1 MKKRMTLFVSFLAI
15 VFALLS
21 QSPVKADT
29 TINFS
34 ELSYT
39 LDNYSESEVA
49 VSYNTVGFTEIATI
63 TDKNSG
69 EILEEI
75 SFTPDLTRGPIAHM
89 NLTRDTYIGRH
100 LIRLVVNV
108 VVERFGSFRQINAVN
123 SYYLTLIDPVSNVSI
138 EHQQINLWPTSSPT
152 TTLSYNATGT
162 LVATIDYSVGISAGL
177 EGFQFSSN
185 AGDTYYYRRYFNFS
199 GSIHI

>member
-1 MKKRMTLFVSFLAI
+1 
-15 VFALLS
+15 
-21 QSPVKADT
+21 
-29 TINFS
+29 
-34 ELSYT
+34 
-39 LDNYSESEVA
+39 
-49 VSYNTVGFTEIATI
+49 
-63 TDKNSG
+63 
-69 EILEEI
+69 
-75 SFTPDLTRGPIAHM
+75 M

-100 LIRLVVNV
+100 LVRLVVNV

-162 LVATIDYSVGISAGL
+162 LVATIDYSVGISAGP
-177 EGFQFSSN
+177 EGFQFSGN

>member
-1 MKKRMTLFVSFLAI
+1 MKKRITLFVSFLAI

-34 ELSYT
+34 QLSYT

-49 VSYNTVGFTEIATI
+49 ISYTTVGFTEIATI

-75 SFTPDLTRGPIAHM
+75 SFTPDLTRGQS
-89 NLTRDTYIGRH
+89 
-100 LIRLVVNV
+100 LI
-108 VVERFGSFRQINAVN
+108 
-123 SYYLTLIDPVSNVSI
+123 
-138 EHQQINLWPTSSPT
+138 
-152 TTLSYNATGT
+152 GT
-162 LVATIDYSVGISAGL
+162 LL
-177 EGFQFSSN
+177 ETPILAVTLFASS
-185 AGDTYYYRRYFNFS
+185 S
-199 GSIHI
+199 ML

>member
-1 MKKRMTLFVSFLAI
+1 
-15 VFALLS
+15 
-21 QSPVKADT
+21 
-29 TINFS
+29 
-34 ELSYT
+34 
-39 LDNYSESEVA
+39 
-49 VSYNTVGFTEIATI
+49 
-63 TDKNSG
+63 
-69 EILEEI
+69 
-75 SFTPDLTRGPIAHM
+75 M

-123 SYYLTLIDPVSNVSI
+123 SYHLTLIEPVSNVSI

-152 TTLSYNATGT
+152 TTLTYNATGT